1 MNVRPMTNS
10 TPDLKKEEHE
20 SKPKNIV
27 RKAKEQVEKVINVK
41 ENIHASADSL
51 FFVRLF
57 ARACQ
62 PVC

>member
-1 MNVRPMTNS
+1 MPNS
-10 TPDLKKEEHE
+10 TPNSEKKSNIAKKRCKQAASKLKTVKD
-20 SKPKNIV
+20 SLKP
-27 RKAKEQVEKVINVK
+27 
-41 ENIHASADSL
+41 SADAI

>member
-1 MNVRPMTNS
+1 MPNS
-10 TPDLKKEEHE
+10 TPNSEKTTDIAKKRCKQAVSKLK
-20 SKPKNIV
+20 
-27 RKAKEQVEKVINVK
+27 NVK
-41 ENIHASADSL
+41 KSLKPSADAI

>member
-1 MNVRPMTNS
+1 MPNS
-10 TPDLKKEEHE
+10 TPNSEKHNTTKKRC
-20 SKPKNIV
+20 K
-27 RKAKEQVEKVINVK
+27 KAAAKIKKVINVK
-41 ENIHASADSL
+41 DGLKPSADAI